1 MVNFFYSQSNYCFF
15 ISSLRFSQGMKII
28 KHIKHSP
35 SLSTKGFSLIELIIV
50 IVILGIIIAASSS
63 RLRDITVNARVNSAA
78 NQITSDI
85 DQAKSM
91 SMGRRKEI
99 KFVFDQN
106 NETYTLYEEN
116 TLFTDYPGSIDG
128 VISLSETNSSGV
140 DITTIN
146 LNGSNTLTFDKWGT
160 CLQGGIIILNQNK
173 EIHVK
178 KITGFWEIIN
188 S

>member
-1 MVNFFYSQSNYCFF
+1 
-15 ISSLRFSQGMKII
+15 MKII
-28 KHIKHSP
+28 KQIKHTQLLAS
-35 SLSTKGFSLIELIIV
+35 KGFSLIELIIV
-50 IVILGIIIAASSS
+50 MVILGIIVAASSS

-91 SMGRRKEI
+91 SMGRRKQI
-99 KFVFDQN
+99 KFVFNQN
-106 NETYTLYEEN
+106 NETYTVYEEN
-116 TLFTDYPGSIDG
+116 ILFTDYPGSVDG
-128 VISLSETNSSGV
+128 VMSLSDTNSSGV
-140 DITTIN
+140 DITAIN

-160 CLQGGIIILNQNK
+160 CLQGGTIILNQNK

>member
-1 MVNFFYSQSNYCFF
+1 
-15 ISSLRFSQGMKII
+15 MKII
-28 KHIKHSP
+28 KHNKRYP
-35 SLSTKGFSLIELIIV
+35 SLYSKGFSLIELIIV

-63 RLRDITVNARVNSAA
+63 RLRDVTVNARVNSAA

-91 SMGRRKEI
+91 SMGRRKQI
-99 KFVFDQN
+99 KFVFNQN
-106 NETYTLYEEN
+106 NETYTVYEEN
-116 TLFTDYPGSIDG
+116 TLFTDYPGSLDG

-140 DITTIN
+140 DITSIN

-160 CLQGGIIILNQNK
+160 CLIILNQSK